1 MRASRGPDG
10 LRRRMAAALA
20 LAAAGLGPAHAQE
33 RALRVGLVPYLTP
46 RQMVSVF
53 DPLRQHLQARL
64 ARPVLMFTAASLR
77 ALADNTRRGD
87 YDVAFMPVHFMRVA
101 AQDWGGRIVARTSAP
116 TTILLA
122 TQAARELKLPDGL
135 RGGRVVTLD
144 PLAINTMV
152 LMDWLAEQGLQPGR
166 DLTVEYI
173 TAANSVVLSLQR
185 PDVTAVA
192 IIEAAVAEMD
202 PEARR
207 DVRVAARLRTVHSP
221 GYVITAQLPAEERA
235 AVSAALLSFT
245 GQGGAAT
252 LSRSPL
258 EPATLEDSAQFERYA
273 QQLRRLLAA

>member
-1 MRASRGPDG
+1 
-10 LRRRMAAALA
+10 MAAALA